1 MKELIVGFILGILT
15 TLIIGIIAYFIFKP
29 KIDMPDNSARESELS
44 SKIEQLVSQNVIL
57 QRERDS
63 LLTIPPKIDRQI
75 VYRDREI
82 DSNIAKDSSNAL
94 VEFRKSLQDNDII
107 PDGTETPTYREL
119 GWSAKIMS
127 AKPKLELKVKTYE
140 EIVFKDDIIISDLKY
155 QINGWE
161 ELNEM
166 QKESTKYYKALY
178 EDEASW
184 LNSNYLWLGIGAVGA
199 GLAVFLAGGLK

>member
-15 TLIIGIIAYFIFKP
+15 TVIIGIIAYFIFKP
-29 KIDMPDNSARESELS
+29 KIDMPDNSAREAELS

-75 VYRDREI
+75 VYREREI
-82 DSNIAKDSSNAL
+82 DENIAKDSTKAI
-94 VEFRKSLQDNDII
+94 VEYRRALQDNDEI
-107 PDGTETPTYREL
+107 PEGTKDLTYREIGIGSKL
-119 GWSAKIMS
+119 ISRV
-127 AKPKLELKVKTYE
+127 PKLELKVKTYE
-140 EIVFKDDIIISDLKY
+140 EIVFKDEIIISDLKY
-155 QINGWE
+155 QIGGYQ

-178 EDEASW
+178 EDEASFW
-184 LNSNYLWLGIGAVGA
+184 NSNYLWLGLGAVGA